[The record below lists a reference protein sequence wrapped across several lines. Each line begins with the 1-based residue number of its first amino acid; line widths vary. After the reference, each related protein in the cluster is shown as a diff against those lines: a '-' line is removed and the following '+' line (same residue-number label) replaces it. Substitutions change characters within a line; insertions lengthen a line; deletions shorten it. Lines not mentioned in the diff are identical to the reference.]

1 MPAELAAPVTAG
13 VVMAASLVF
22 AGLGRWGWVQRGHL
36 YPEEQASAAA
46 VPRSTLARLRALPR
60 SGVASR
66 LTRAIGA
73 HPSSAAMLGLAVATL
88 LAGAL
93 VGRFLL
99 GFIVA
104 AGLVL
109 VALWQLSQ
117 EDARRRERLA
127 AQLAPAAETMAA
139 AIQSGYSI
147 QQAIDRV
154 AREGQSPLSD
164 ELARVGRALR
174 LGQSLETAMTDLA
187 ARVQHPDFD
196 FFTTALM
203 IQYRLGGNL
212 GSLMWA
218 LAQSIHERLQFR
230 AEFRALTAQ
239 ARLSGRVL
247 IGLPLLTFA
256 AVYMFNGAY
265 LAPLL
270 NTGLGRGVLVFAALL
285 LVIGALTIRAMSQVK
300 GQS

>member
-1 MPAELAAPVTAG
+1 MQAELAAPVTAG
-13 VVMAASLVF
+13 VVLAAGLVF
-22 AGLGRWGWVQRGHL
+22 AGLGRWGWVQHSQL
-36 YPEEQASAAA
+36 YPQEITDAAA
-46 VPRSTLARLRALPR
+46 VPRNTLARLRALPR
-60 SGVASR
+60 SGAVTQLARAVVAHQSV
-66 LTRAIGA
+66 AVI
-73 HPSSAAMLGLAVATL
+73 LGVAVATVIMGA
-88 LAGAL
+88 LAGRFVLGAL
-93 VGRFLL
+93 V
-99 GFIVA
+99 A
-104 AGLVL
+104 ASLVL

-117 EDARRRERLA
+117 EDARRREQLA
-127 AQLAPAAETMAA
+127 EQLAPAAETMAA

-154 AREGQSPLSD
+154 AREGQRPICD

-174 LGQSLETAMTDLA
+174 LGQSLEAAMTDLA
-187 ARVQHPDFD
+187 ARVQHPDYD

-212 GSLMWA
+212 GSLMWG
-218 LAQSIHERLQFR
+218 LAQSVHERLQFR

-239 ARLSGRVL
+239 ARLSGQVL

-270 NTGLGRGVLVFAALL
+270 HTSLGRGVLVLAVLL
-285 LVIGALTIRAMSQVK
+285 LVLGAATIRAMSRVRA
-300 GQS
+300 

>member
-1 MPAELAAPVTAG
+1 MQGDLAAPVTAG
-13 VVMAASLVF
+13 VMLAAGLVF
-22 AGLGRWGWVQRGHL
+22 AGLGRWGWVQHSQL
-36 YPEEQASAAA
+36 YPEELTDAAA
-46 VPRSTLARLRALPR
+46 VPRTTLARLRALPR
-60 SGVASR
+60 SGAVTRLAQAVA
-66 LTRAIGA
+66 A
-73 HPSSAAMLGLAVATL
+73 HQSAAAILGMAVAAVIL
-88 LAGAL
+88 GALAGRFVLGAL
-93 VGRFLL
+93 
-99 GFIVA
+99 VA

-109 VALWQLSQ
+109 VALWELSQ

-127 AQLAPAAETMAA
+127 EQLAPAAETMAA

-154 AREGQSPLSD
+154 AREGERPLSD
-164 ELARVGRALR
+164 EFARVGRALR
-174 LGQSLETAMTDLA
+174 LGQSLEAAMTGLA
-187 ARVQHPDFD
+187 ARVQHPDYD

-212 GSLMWA
+212 GSLMWG

-239 ARLSGRVL
+239 ARLSGQVL
-247 IGLPLLTFA
+247 IGLPLFTFA

-270 NTGLGRGVLVFAALL
+270 NTGLGRGVLVFAVLL
-285 LVIGALTIRAMSQVK
+285 LVIGAATIRAMSRVRA
-300 GQS
+300 